1 MAVKH
6 TLYTNSNANI
16 PTVCVGSI
24 NLSKSDAS
32 TEGTWAP
39 WQKMRDFEREGRR
52 FILLTPAKDGMN
64 RKEHMRKMGAEV
76 WQFMMAQNLNQ
87 VQVDWANKEEMLA
100 FGEGMALKDY
110 RFEKYKKDK
119 SPFELDQILYP
130 ASTITEADLSLLG
143 AKMEAICHARDL
155 VNEPA
160 NILTAEELSSRI
172 TELGGCY
179 GFTNEVFAKTQLKAL
194 KMGGILA
201 VNQGSTKEPRFNI
214 LEYKP
219 EGYKNKRPVVLIGKG
234 ITYDTGG
241 LSIKSTLNSMDMMKC
256 DMAGAAAVIGAFCA
270 VAAARVPVHI
280 VGLIPATDNQ
290 PGPDAFAPGDVITM
304 HDGTT
309 VEVMNT
315 DAEGR
320 LILADALAYAKKYD
334 PELVIDFA
342 TLTGSA
348 VHALG
353 QKCAA
358 AMGTASDV
366 VFEAFT
372 KSGFD
377 SWERIVR
384 LPLWEDFGIDLES
397 DIADVKNLGA
407 SPTSGAIVAGKF
419 LERFTD
425 YPWIHVDIA
434 GPAFLSSSSGY
445 LPKGGTGYGVHLAFN
460 YLIDYTA

>member
-1 MAVKH
+1 MAIKH

-16 PTVCVGSI
+16 PTVRVGS
-24 NLSKSDAS
+24 LKSSKSDTS
-32 TEGTWAP
+32 PVDTLAP

-52 FILLTPAKDGMN
+52 FILLTPTKDGMD

-119 SPFELDQILYP
+119 SPFELNQILYP
-130 ASTITEADLSLLG
+130 ASTITQADLTLLG

-172 TELGGCY
+172 TELGGRY
-179 GFTNEVFAKTQLKAL
+179 GFTNEVFAKIQLQAL

-320 LILADALAYAKKYD
+320 LILADALAYAKKFD

-372 KSGFD
+372 KSGFA